1 MPLAQS
7 ASGPEGEFIR
17 QGSGLP
23 GDGGVVSYSVDVN
36 LLVFASN
43 EGLTWPV
50 LCGYQRIV
58 THPSIFRNPLDP
70 GQAWANV
77 RGLLAWPRVRVVGE
91 EASFGEDFGQ
101 VVEKMSVRGNAV
113 PDAHVATLLRQH
125 GVNRIYSTDTDF
137 RKFSFLEVI
146 NPLEK

>member
-1 MPLAQS
+1 M
-7 ASGPEGEFIR
+7 
-17 QGSGLP
+17 
-23 GDGGVVSYSVDVN
+23 DVN

-43 EGLTWPV
+43 EGSVEQPKAKAFLEERQSDPDLFCLTWPV

-77 RGLLAWPRVRVVGE
+77 RELLAWPRVRVVGE
-91 EASFGEDFGQ
+91 ESDFAEDFGHMA
-101 VVEKMSVRGNAV
+101 EKLSVRGNMV
-113 PDAHVATLLRQH
+113 PDAHVATILRQH
-125 GVNRIYSTDTDF
+125 GVNRMYSTDADF

-146 NPLEK
+146 NPLET

>member
-1 MPLAQS
+1 M
-7 ASGPEGEFIR
+7 
-17 QGSGLP
+17 
-23 GDGGVVSYSVDVN
+23 DVN

-43 EGLTWPV
+43 EGSAEQPKAKAFLEERQSDPDLFCLTWSV

-77 RGLLAWPRVRVVGE
+77 CDLLKWPRVRVVGE
-91 EASFGEDFGQ
+91 EESFAEDFGSLTG
-101 VVEKMSVRGNAV
+101 KLAIRGNGV
-113 PDAHVATLLRQH
+113 PDAQVATILRQH
-125 GVNRIYSTDTDF
+125 GVNRMYSTDADF

-146 NPLEK
+146 NPLET

>member
-1 MPLAQS
+1 M
-7 ASGPEGEFIR
+7 
-17 QGSGLP
+17 
-23 GDGGVVSYSVDVN
+23 SYSVDVN

-43 EGLTWPV
+43 EGSAEQSRAKTFLEERQRDPDLFCLTWPV